1 MSKHQTS
8 TATDGLIG
16 PMWLAVGIGGLGV
29 AGGAQPTVTFT
40 PEGRFQGTGGINRFN
55 GSYRVE
61 GDVIEFGP
69 AMSTRMAGPND
80 VMRQE
85 NLFLAVLAGDR
96 HYVLADGVLTIGEG
110 MQSVRLNTDQPSVDV
125 AGNRPG
131 TETGTSPDRFEVT
144 GEVTYREPVAL
155 PPGTQV
161 VVRLLDV
168 SRADAA
174 AVTLAEQLIEPD
186 HEVPIS
192 FCLATARSALEP
204 RKTYSV
210 SARIIADGRLA
221 WISDAHHPVTIDS
234 ARDLE
239 ARADRRPGGPPARL
253 SATVRRRHG
262 ETAAVRFARDMS
274 G

>member
-1 MSKHQTS
+1 VGDDVSKHKTS

-16 PMWLAVGIGGLGV
+16 PTWLAVGIGGVGV
-29 AGGAQPTVTFT
+29 APGSQPTVTFT

-69 AMSTRMAGPND
+69 VMSTRMAGPND

-96 HYVLADGVLTIGEG
+96 RYVLADGLLTIGEG
-110 MQSVRLNTDQPSVDV
+110 MQCVRLSTDQPGGEHAVESNAGPDV
-125 AGNRPG
+125 
-131 TETGTSPDRFEVT
+131 FEVT
-144 GEVTYREPVAL
+144 GAVTYREPVAL
-155 PPGTQV
+155 PPGVQV

-174 AVTLAEQLIEPD
+174 AVTLAEQLIEPE

-192 FCLATARSALEP
+192 FRLTTARSVLDS

-210 SARIIADGRLA
+210 SARIIADGRLT
-221 WISDAHHPVTIDS
+221 WISDAHHPVTLDS
-234 ARDLE
+234 SHDLE
-239 ARADRRPGGPPARL
+239 LVLIPVPEGHQPR
-253 SATVRRRHG
+253 
-262 ETAAVRFARDMS
+262 
-274 G
+274 

>member
-1 MSKHQTS
+1 VEDDVSKHQTS

-16 PMWLAVGIGGLGV
+16 PTWLAVGICGLTV

-110 MQSVRLNTDQPSVDV
+110 MQSVRLSCDPPRDEATT
-125 AGNRPG
+125 A
-131 TETGTSPDRFEVT
+131 PDRFEVT
-144 GEVTYREPVAL
+144 GEVTYREPVSL
-155 PPGTQV
+155 PPGAQV

-174 AVTLAEQLIEPD
+174 SVTLAEQLIEPD

-192 FCLATARSALEP
+192 FCLTTARSELEP

-221 WISDAHHPVTIDS
+221 WISDAHHPITIDS

-239 ARADRRPGGPPARL
+239 LVLIAVPEGHQPG
-253 SATVRRRHG
+253 
-262 ETAAVRFARDMS
+262 
-274 G
+274 